1 MGWSFGELGEA
12 ENPIEAVAVVGDSS
26 GNNSHGATDPVGK
39 SRACNGFAQLSVIAS
54 CICICIYLL
63 LCRQWPS
70 ICVSCVA
77 SCCCCMSVIVWW
89 DCCCCCVVCEEKNI
103 GLVYP

>member
-39 SRACNGFAQLSVIAS
+39 SRACNGFAQFGLRSVFRVLPAAAAA
-54 CICICIYLL
+54 CL
-63 LCRQWPS
+63 
-70 ICVSCVA
+70 
-77 SCCCCMSVIVWW
+77 
-89 DCCCCCVVCEEKNI
+89 
-103 GLVYP
+103 